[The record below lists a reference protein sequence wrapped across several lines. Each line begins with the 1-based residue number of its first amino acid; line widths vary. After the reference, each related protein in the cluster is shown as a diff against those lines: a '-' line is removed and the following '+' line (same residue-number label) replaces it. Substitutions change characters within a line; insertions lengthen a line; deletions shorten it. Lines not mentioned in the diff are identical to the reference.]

1 MKKNEL
7 KPWQKKEWCIP
18 PEQDASFVCQMEEV
32 LDIYT
37 KPYDP
42 QYPQVC
48 MDEMST
54 ELIGEVRAPL
64 HAEPVSHFGTIPSI
78 REMGRHTFLSLLH
91 HELANVIPKQLSS
104 GQKLIGRTLYANSLI
119 SI

>member
-18 PEQDASFVCQMEEV
+18 PEQNAPFVCQMEEV
-32 LDIYT
+32 LDIYK

-54 ELIGEVRAPL
+54 QLIGEVRAPL
-64 HAEPVSHFGTIPSI
+64 PALPGKPLRYDTEYKRNGTANIFIAFEP
-78 REMGRHTFLSLLH
+78 
-91 HELANVIPKQLSS
+91 
-104 GQKLIGRTLYANSLI
+104 
-119 SI
+119 

>member
-1 MKKNEL
+1 MKKKEL

-32 LDIYT
+32 LDIYK

-48 MDEMST
+48 MDEMSAQ
-54 ELIGEVRAPL
+54 LIGEVRAPL
-64 HAEPVSHFGTIPSI
+64 LAEPGKPLRYDT
-78 REMGRHTFLSLLH
+78 E
-91 HELANVIPKQLSS
+91 
-104 GQKLIGRTLYANSLI
+104 
-119 SI
+119 